1 MRRVGWLHI
10 SDLPM
15 RETEDAQRKAILSA
29 MLEEIR

>member
-1 MRRVGWLHI
+1 MRTARWLHI

-15 RETEDAQRKAILSA
+15 RETEDAQPKAILSA